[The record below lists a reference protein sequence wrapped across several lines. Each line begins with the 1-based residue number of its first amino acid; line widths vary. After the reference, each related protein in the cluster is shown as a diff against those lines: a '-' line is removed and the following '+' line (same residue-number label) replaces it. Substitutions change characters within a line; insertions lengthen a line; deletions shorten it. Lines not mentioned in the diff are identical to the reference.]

1 MKITL
6 KQLKYFIAAAE
17 FGQISIAAVEVHVSQ
32 SAITTAIKSIESD
45 LDTKLFDRN
54 PHGVVLTYEG
64 SMFLAHAK
72 QIMAMVEEATRMP
85 GRVNEAIFGIV
96 KVAMS
101 YTVAGYFIPPYLVRF
116 AKSFPNIELQLIE
129 ASRNDIEDGLLNGAF
144 DMAIMLTSN
153 LINKQSIT
161 MSSLIKSRRR
171 LWLSSDHSLYKKEE
185 YSLLEVSRLPYIM
198 LTVDE
203 ASSTA
208 LRYWNETN
216 YQPNVTFRTSSLE
229 AVRSMVANGMGV
241 TILSDMV
248 YRAWSLEGKRI
259 DVVSIRDSIPDMEV
273 GLAWSAL
280 KERNK
285 ATKSLCEFMHL
296 AVASHP

>member
-32 SAITTAIKSIESD
+32 SAITTAIKNIESD
-45 LDTKLFDRN
+45 LATKLFDRT

-72 QIMAMVEEATRMP
+72 QIMAMVDEATRMP
-85 GRVNEAIFGIV
+85 SRLNDAISGIV

-101 YTVAGYFIPPYLVRF
+101 YTVSGYFLPPYLVRF
-116 AKSFPNIELQLIE
+116 KKSFPNIELQLIE
-129 ASRNDIEDGLLNGAF
+129 ASRNHIEEGLLKGTF

-153 LINKQSIT
+153 LIDKQDIT
-161 MSSLIKSRRR
+161 TASLIKSRRR
-171 LWLSSDHSLYKKEE
+171 LWLSSDHNLYKKEK
-185 YSLLEVSRLPYIM
+185 YSLREISTLPYIM

-203 ASSTA
+203 ASNTT
-208 LRYWNETN
+208 LRYWGQTN
-216 YQPNVTFRTSSLE
+216 YQPNVIFRTSSLE

-259 DVVSIRDSIPDMEV
+259 DVVSVQDVIPDMEV
-273 GLAWSAL
+273 GLAWAAS

-285 ATKSLCEFMHL
+285 PTKSFCEFMHL
-296 AVASHP
+296 AVASHQ